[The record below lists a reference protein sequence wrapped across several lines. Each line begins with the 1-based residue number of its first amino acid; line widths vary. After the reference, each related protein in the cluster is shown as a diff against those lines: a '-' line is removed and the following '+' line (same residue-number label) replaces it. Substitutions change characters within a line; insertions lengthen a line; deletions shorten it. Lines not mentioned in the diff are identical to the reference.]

1 MIIAGSSLSIVL
13 NPKHCVE
20 VLLRS
25 GRRLTFGNLLDREGT
40 IRLLRAAR
48 TQAQHEQASGLHQ
61 WRPRRIELHEPLS
74 VHNLL
79 PCTLHATLTQQGE
92 WRGGGPTATPVRGPE
107 PRVVA
112 DAMADAVGGTVGGTA
127 ASAAGLVPTE
137 LRPALVEVFDW
148 WDPHLKQLTFHAG
161 EAWGREERKDV
172 QFLALGPRAGARDD
186 TVAVLDWWD
195 PQAQK
200 LVFHPEGPRGAEE
213 RKAVQFYGLAAPR
226 AGTCPVHEFWN
237 ERLGQLTIHAGEPW
251 EGERRRAT
259 LFHAYPVEHVR
270 TPGEET
276 HRIAS
281 AVRRPLHTMHLL
293 TPLRLTLW
301 LGGPTYAE
309 ARLHGHLVVSRPAA
323 TERDDDG
330 TLLRRYDLTLH
341 PPHQPMSPLSL
352 RVEVA
357 VRGGAAGSAAVSVG
371 AATWLLNETSV
382 PLALYDAMPTGP
394 RIELEPG
401 LEQAQPF
408 SLALEGKSARVAS
421 HVAGSGGPASS
432 DGLPRALGFDSATS
446 EKFSVEAVGNES
458 TLVVHHGRRGA
469 AELSLSISR
478 SSGKLAAANAIVLT
492 LHDRYSIRNRSHLE
506 LEWRQAPAPAVSA
519 AAAAAAPP
527 TAVLGALPFPLAAAP
542 AAAPAEEPLAPSAS
556 GAEVEAEAQA
566 HVLQAEG
573 RAAPLFWRERDG
585 ARLIQLR
592 PTSGEHAWCAC
603 RVLL

>member
-1 MIIAGSSLSIVL
+1 MIVAGSSLSIVL
-13 NPKHCVE
+13 NPTHCVE

-112 DAMADAVGGTVGGTA
+112 DAVADAVGGTVGGTA
-127 ASAAGLVPTE
+127 ASAAGLLPTE

-237 ERLGQLTIHAGEPW
+237 ERLGQLTVHAGEPW
-251 EGERRRAT
+251 EGERRGQK
-259 LFHAYPVEHVR
+259 LFHAYPSWARLRYSAMPHDAACDAAARRVQAALRGRNSRRALPPRVSTSPPSEP
-270 TPGEET
+270 PGWLLA
-276 HRIAS
+276 RPAYAAPLARVGLS
-281 AVRRPLHTMHLL
+281 RLRRP
-293 TPLRLTLW
+293 
-301 LGGPTYAE
+301 E
-309 ARLHGHLVVSRPAA
+309 LV
-323 TERDDDG
+323 
-330 TLLRRYDLTLH
+330 
-341 PPHQPMSPLSL
+341 
-352 RVEVA
+352 VA
-357 VRGGAAGSAAVSVG
+357 VR
-371 AATWLLNETSV
+371 E
-382 PLALYDAMPTGP
+382 YM
-394 RIELEPG
+394 R
-401 LEQAQPF
+401 
-408 SLALEGKSARVAS
+408 
-421 HVAGSGGPASS
+421 
-432 DGLPRALGFDSATS
+432 
-446 EKFSVEAVGNES
+446 
-458 TLVVHHGRRGA
+458 HGC
-469 AELSLSISR
+469 SNI
-478 SSGKLAAANAIVLT
+478 
-492 LHDRYSIRNRSHLE
+492 
-506 LEWRQAPAPAVSA
+506 
-519 AAAAAAPP
+519 
-527 TAVLGALPFPLAAAP
+527 
-542 AAAPAEEPLAPSAS
+542 
-556 GAEVEAEAQA
+556 
-566 HVLQAEG
+566 
-573 RAAPLFWRERDG
+573 
-585 ARLIQLR
+585 
-592 PTSGEHAWCAC
+592 
-603 RVLL
+603 